1 MCHPICISRYCGTR
15 NISQSIKGKL
25 ARKKGLD
32 VSFTSNKK
40 KSGGGAQCT
49 AECIDP
55 VPTTATTTTTTTAT
69 TTTNT
74 KLCGHDV
81 GSSLSNVM
89 RHIKS
94 QGSTYI
100 IFIFFSTLIFHIFQP
115 WLVLQ
120 KTQVASQLMATA
132 MSSPPPPHQR
142 MFRSVEVSIGI
153 SCLKV

>member
-1 MCHPICISRYCGTR
+1 MCRHICISRYCGAR

-25 ARKKGLD
+25 ARKKGLN

-40 KSGGGAQCT
+40 KFGGGAQCT

-74 KLCGHDV
+74 LLCGHDV
-81 GSSLSNVM
+81 GSSPSNVM

-94 QGSTYI
+94 QGSTYFI
-100 IFIFFSTLIFHIFQP
+100 IILFST
-115 WLVLQ
+115 
-120 KTQVASQLMATA
+120 
-132 MSSPPPPHQR
+132 PPHS
-142 MFRSVEVSIGI
+142 FFLHFSALACPAKDT
-153 SCLKV
+153 SCIAADGHSNVITTTTTPENVQECGSK

>member
-1 MCHPICISRYCGTR
+1 MCHLICISRYCGSR

-55 VPTTATTTTTTTAT
+55 VPTTATTTPTTTAT

-74 KLCGHDV
+74 RLCGHDV
-81 GSSLSNVM
+81 GSSPTNVM
-89 RHIKS
+89 RDIKS
-94 QGSTYI
+94 QGSTYFLI
-100 IFIFFSTLIFHIFQP
+100 IFFSRHIFLRFSALACP
-115 WLVLQ
+115 A
-120 KTQVASQLMATA
+120 KDT
-132 MSSPPPPHQR
+132 
-142 MFRSVEVSIGI
+142 
-153 SCLKV
+153 SCIAADGHSNVITTTTTPENVQECGSK